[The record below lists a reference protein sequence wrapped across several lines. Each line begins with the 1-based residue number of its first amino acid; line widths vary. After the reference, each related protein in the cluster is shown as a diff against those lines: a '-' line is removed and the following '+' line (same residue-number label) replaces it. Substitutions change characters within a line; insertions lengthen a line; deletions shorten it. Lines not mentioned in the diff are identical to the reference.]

1 MANNE
6 ENLVSLADRT
16 TEEQRAI
23 ATLGGKASGVAR
35 RKKRNMQQF
44 AEIIL
49 GMAMKSGEV
58 HTVEEIES
66 IADLKGKN
74 LTVDQAIILK
84 QVEKALKGDLKSA
97 EFVRD
102 TSGQKPIETVK
113 ADVTSDSNELKDILK
128 QIKKE

>member
-1 MANNE
+1 MAQQDLIPMSE
-6 ENLVSLADRT
+6 R
-16 TEEQRAI
+16 TEEERKEL
-23 ATLGGKASGVAR
+23 ATKAGIASGVAR

-49 GMAMKSGEV
+49 GMAMKNGEV
-58 HTVEEIES
+58 HTVEDIQS

-102 TSGQKPIETVK
+102 TSGQKPVEKV
-113 ADVTSDSNELKDILK
+113 ADVTNDTDELKNILE
-128 QIKKE
+128 QIKK